1 LSVVRILFA
10 LDMVAWP
17 IEGLVLRWPGHKL
30 AWLIGATVIAAA
42 VWFALRSARVVSR
55 KWCEALA
62 LLANVLVL
70 TLAYSGTTLGPV
82 LAAVLFLLP
91 VASFVALFLGWR
103 AILGHQ
109 AVVTIGLWFVLAG
122 PLHAG
127 SAVLVDVL
135 ASLMLLSASM
145 TIRLLVGSVWS
156 RGAVD
161 PDTGLPNGIGLSRRL
176 GPLVGEGSSPE
187 ATAGPLILATVLL
200 SGVDSARQAL
210 GYNVGTELLRRAVE
224 DLGQVVPADTLIARV
239 DADELVI
246 ARRLSRTTGPGA
258 ANPGVASAG
267 AAGQDGAGTGVPDT
281 ELPATVP
288 EDVLL
293 AGQALASDLARSIA
307 AGRYLVDGIEVLLR
321 AHIGLVFAPW
331 DGTEVAELVRRS
343 SLNARRAAHDGVTT
357 SLWDGDHDAMTG
369 EDLALLADLRLAVE
383 RDELWLAY
391 QPQVMASGGALVS
404 VEALLRWDSPAHG
417 SVPPGRFIILAERT
431 GLIDRL
437 TEWVLHQAL
446 DAQVR
451 WRAKG
456 IDLPVSVNLS
466 AKTLGRP
473 DLAAWILD
481 QLEVRQLPT
490 AALSVEVTETAAAD
504 LLAAVH
510 LLSPLHDSGV
520 RVSIDD
526 FGTGYTSLAAI
537 PYLPL
542 DEIKVD
548 MQFVK
553 RAPTSPPDEAIVRCV
568 HELAHRLG
576 LVTVAEGVEDEV
588 VRDLMVEIE
597 FDLLQ
602 GYHFSKGLP
611 ETELLSFIAKSTMS
625 SLARLP
631 KTPLALD
638 RDSDVV
644 VTAQGE
650 TLDGL
655 AHQSELA

>member
-1 LSVVRILFA
+1 LLSPLSVVRILFA

-17 IEGLVLRWPGHKL
+17 IEGLVLQWPGDKL

-109 AVVTIGLWFVLAG
+109 AVVTIGLWFVLAA

-246 ARRLSRTTGPGA
+246 ARRLGPA
-258 ANPGVASAG
+258 
-267 AAGQDGAGTGVPDT
+267 TGVGIAGP

-293 AGQALASDLARSIA
+293 AGQALASDLAQSIA

-391 QPQVMASGGALVS
+391 QPQVLASGGALVS
-404 VEALLRWDSPAHG
+404 VEALLRWDSPIHG

-456 IDLPVSVNLS
+456 INLPVSVNLS

-473 DLAAWILD
+473 DLAAWILA
-481 QLEVRQLPT
+481 QLDVRQLPT

-553 RAPTSPPDEAIVRCV
+553 RAPTSPADEAIVRCV

-611 ETELLSFIAKSTMS
+611 EAELLSFIAKSTMS
-625 SLARLP
+625 SLPKLP
-631 KTPLALD
+631 RTPLALD
-638 RDSDVV
+638 RESEVV
-644 VTAQGE
+644 VAAQGE
-650 TLDGL
+650 TFDGL